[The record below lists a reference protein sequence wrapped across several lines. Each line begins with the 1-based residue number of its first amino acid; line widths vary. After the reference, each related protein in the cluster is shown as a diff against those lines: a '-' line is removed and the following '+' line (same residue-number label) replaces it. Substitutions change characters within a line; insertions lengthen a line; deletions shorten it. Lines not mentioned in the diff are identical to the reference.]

1 MRTVSQTKGHPP
13 PPPPDGWDSQ
23 QYGHSPFFKKFL
35 VSETTENSSPAQV
48 VSRTR
53 NTNQQRAHGSPS
65 HQGRLRLQVENV
77 HNQLQTILEISMTD
91 VLTWTL
97 TLNSGCSSLHITCR
111 RLLLHRESLLLMLS
125 HLALIQQRC
134 VDSCPGSLRHLL
146 HDSSRQIDAYSSL
159 NRFSSR
165 STNAT
170 ISESPIATVNEH

>member
-1 MRTVSQTKGHPP
+1 MGFAARWSL
-13 PPPPDGWDSQ
+13 
-23 QYGHSPFFKKFL
+23 PFFKRFL
-35 VSETTENSSPAQV
+35 VSETTGNSSPTQV

-53 NTNQQRAHGSPS
+53 NTNQQRAHSSPS

-77 HNQLQTILEISMTD
+77 HNQLQTILEICMTD

-97 TLNSGCSSLHITCR
+97 TLNSGCSSLHLNFVG

-134 VDSCPGSLRHLL
+134 VDSCPGSLRSLL

-170 ISESPIATVNEH
+170 ISESPIATFNEH